1 MGGAGHNDRRHHRCP
16 RHRRAH
22 HRADAWEAWAF
33 LGPSGGDDAGRRDH
47 GRPHHDAR
55 RHLAGSDHPGPPDGA
70 RAEPVGAAT
79 GAWGPS
85 LPRPPALH
93 HLHLGRT
100 GPIGPERRQYD
111 LLNPRRGIMMR
122 LMQSMVPTQEPPR
135 SSFSC
140 PRWAWRRPSGPTAP
154 RSGNMSFSHCPARHP
169 RRRMKCNSGR
179 SQFLPSQSSNVYV
192 YKFSQSGC
200 RFISKSIGQKIK
212 LIARPIS
219 IFHVFR

>member
-1 MGGAGHNDRRHHRCP
+1 MGATTLWSRFRKSREACIGEPIDGCATRRTPPKLKRTTCWQNRCP
-16 RHRRAH
+16 DLDNFSTPCR
-22 HRADAWEAWAF
+22 
-33 LGPSGGDDAGRRDH
+33 
-47 GRPHHDAR
+47 
-55 RHLAGSDHPGPPDGA
+55 LAENASA
-70 RAEPVGAAT
+70 GAAL
-79 GAWGPS
+79 AGPS
-85 LPRPPALH
+85 LPRPPALR

-200 RFISKSIGQKIK
+200 RFGKK
-212 LIARPIS
+212 
-219 IFHVFR
+219 